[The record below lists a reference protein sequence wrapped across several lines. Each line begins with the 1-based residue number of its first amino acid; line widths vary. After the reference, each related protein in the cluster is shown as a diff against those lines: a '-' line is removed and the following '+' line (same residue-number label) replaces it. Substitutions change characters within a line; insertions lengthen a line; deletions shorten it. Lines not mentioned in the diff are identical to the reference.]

1 MLAAAGVSCLKGDGV
16 ALRAS
21 VGLLA
26 LNGSVFIALS
36 SHSFP
41 LKVNYIL
48 LLVVVIFLVMFHFR
62 GVFDGLWV
70 NVARGLVVAIAA
82 LIAGL
87 KLPEH
92 LPPSVP
98 SESHSRLYVLGDS
111 ISGGVGFPGEQT
123 WHECLAER
131 HGVEVVAYCVGGA
144 RVETMFFDA
153 GRIGQDDSPVLLQIG
168 GNDLLHRTPLAKY
181 EKDLDK
187 LMGMVCRPGRKV
199 LMFGLPLP
207 FFNAEFGEIQKRVSR
222 KHGVILIP
230 RRYFSGM
237 LSGSA
242 NTVDGLH
249 LSNRGHSRMADTT
262 WGILK
267 PFFESNVHSA
277 AEDFGMPPIKFDMKL
292 LDRAKHFGLF

>member
-1 MLAAAGVSCLKGDGV
+1 MLIAAAGISCLRCNGV

-21 VGLLA
+21 VGLLS
-26 LNGSVFIALS
+26 LNGVVFIALS
-36 SHSFP
+36 SHVHP
-41 LKVNYIL
+41 LKLNYIL
-48 LLVVVIFLVMFHFR
+48 LPAVVLFLIMFHFR
-62 GVFDGLWV
+62 SVFDGLWL
-70 NVARGLVVAIAA
+70 NLARCLVVIFAV

-92 LPPSVP
+92 LPPAVP
-98 SESHSRLYVLGDS
+98 VGAHGRLYVLGDS

-131 HGVEVVAYCVGGA
+131 YGVEVVAYYVGGA
-144 RVETMFFDA
+144 RVETMFSDA

-187 LMGMVCRPGRKV
+187 LMGMVCRPGRTV

-207 FFNAEFGEIQKRVSR
+207 FFNAEFGEIQKRMSR

-230 RRYFSGM
+230 RRYFSCM

-249 LSNRGHSRMADTT
+249 LSNLGHSRMADTT

-267 PFFESNVHSA
+267 PLFGSNVHSA
-277 AEDFGMPPIKFDMKL
+277 AEDDEDEFL
-292 LDRAKHFGLF
+292 TAE